1 MTLRSPQA
9 SCGGTSWSHHCPP
22 HKQLLQRLPDV
33 TDAEMHAAMAAEYE
47 KQGQALADD
56 KRRHNHFQC
65 RLDQETG
72 DKLRHFLK
80 DRNISANEALG
91 IMIRQFFEVGK

>member
-22 HKQLLQRLPDV
+22 HRQPLQRLFDV

-56 KRRHNHFQC
+56 KRRANHFQV
-65 RLDQETG
+65 RLDKELAE
-72 DKLRHFLK
+72 KLRGYMYSRQL
-80 DRNISANEALG
+80 NANQALQMIISK
-91 IMIRQFFEVGK
+91 FFN